1 MGSPRI
7 FNSSER
13 CPALPGSKS
22 SGTSLRTRRAGKT
35 RAEPNVF
42 AIRKGGCGSA
52 VGWQST
58 FAVDGWYNNVN
69 PMPTVP
75 ELYEKLKPKLGEEEA
90 RSLLEFIESTV
101 EQRAVTKA
109 DLQQTAA
116 SLREEM
122 RQLEGALREEIR
134 QVDASL
140 REEIQKVRADLIK
153 WSFASWVGNV
163 AVLSGIMFALLRGA
177 R

>member
-1 MGSPRI
+1 
-7 FNSSER
+7 
-13 CPALPGSKS
+13 
-22 SGTSLRTRRAGKT
+22 
-35 RAEPNVF
+35 
-42 AIRKGGCGSA
+42 
-52 VGWQST
+52 
-58 FAVDGWYNNVN
+58 
-69 PMPTVP
+69 MPTVL
-75 ELYEKLKPKLGEEEA
+75 ELYEKLKPRLGEEEA

-122 RQLEGALREEIR
+122 RQLEGALREQIR

-153 WSFASWVGNV
+153 WSFAFWVGNV
-163 AVLSGIMFALLRGA
+163 VVLSGIMFALLRGA

>member
-1 MGSPRI
+1 
-7 FNSSER
+7 
-13 CPALPGSKS
+13 
-22 SGTSLRTRRAGKT
+22 
-35 RAEPNVF
+35 
-42 AIRKGGCGSA
+42 
-52 VGWQST
+52 
-58 FAVDGWYNNVN
+58 
-69 PMPTVP
+69 MPTVL

-134 QVDASL
+134 QIDASL
-140 REEIQKVRADLIK
+140 REEIHTLRGEMYKMRADLIK
-153 WSFASWVGNV
+153 WSFAFWVGNV

>member
-1 MGSPRI
+1 
-7 FNSSER
+7 
-13 CPALPGSKS
+13 
-22 SGTSLRTRRAGKT
+22 
-35 RAEPNVF
+35 
-42 AIRKGGCGSA
+42 
-52 VGWQST
+52 
-58 FAVDGWYNNVN
+58 
-69 PMPTVP
+69 MPTVL

-109 DLQQTAA
+109 DLQQAIA

-134 QVDASL
+134 QGDASL
-140 REEIQKVRADLIK
+140 REEIRQIDASLREEIHTLRGEMYKMRADLIK
-153 WSFASWVGNV
+153 WSFAFWVGNV

-177 R
+177 K

>member
-1 MGSPRI
+1 
-7 FNSSER
+7 
-13 CPALPGSKS
+13 
-22 SGTSLRTRRAGKT
+22 
-35 RAEPNVF
+35 
-42 AIRKGGCGSA
+42 
-52 VGWQST
+52 
-58 FAVDGWYNNVN
+58 
-69 PMPTVP
+69 MPTVL
-75 ELYEKLKPKLGEEEA
+75 ELYEKLKPRLGEEEA

-109 DLQQTAA
+109 DLQQAIA

-134 QVDASL
+134 QGDASL

-153 WSFASWVGNV
+153 WSFAFWVGNV

>member
-1 MGSPRI
+1 
-7 FNSSER
+7 
-13 CPALPGSKS
+13 
-22 SGTSLRTRRAGKT
+22 
-35 RAEPNVF
+35 
-42 AIRKGGCGSA
+42 
-52 VGWQST
+52 
-58 FAVDGWYNNVN
+58 
-69 PMPTVP
+69 MPTVL

-109 DLQQTAA
+109 DLQQAIA

-134 QVDASL
+134 QIDASL
-140 REEIQKVRADLIK
+140 REEIREIDASLCEEIHTLRGEMYKMRADLIK
-153 WSFASWVGNV
+153 WSFAFWVGNV

>member
-1 MGSPRI
+1 
-7 FNSSER
+7 
-13 CPALPGSKS
+13 
-22 SGTSLRTRRAGKT
+22 
-35 RAEPNVF
+35 
-42 AIRKGGCGSA
+42 
-52 VGWQST
+52 
-58 FAVDGWYNNVN
+58 
-69 PMPTVP
+69 
-75 ELYEKLKPKLGEEEA
+75 
-90 RSLLEFIESTV
+90 V

-134 QVDASL
+134 QGDASL
-140 REEIQKVRADLIK
+140 REEIRQIDASLREEIHTLRGEMYKMRADLIK
-153 WSFASWVGNV
+153 WSFAFWVGNV

>member
-1 MGSPRI
+1 
-7 FNSSER
+7 
-13 CPALPGSKS
+13 
-22 SGTSLRTRRAGKT
+22 
-35 RAEPNVF
+35 
-42 AIRKGGCGSA
+42 
-52 VGWQST
+52 
-58 FAVDGWYNNVN
+58 
-69 PMPTVP
+69 MPTVL

-116 SLREEM
+116 SLREE
-122 RQLEGALREEIR
+122 IR

-153 WSFASWVGNV
+153 WSFAFWVGNV

>member
-1 MGSPRI
+1 
-7 FNSSER
+7 
-13 CPALPGSKS
+13 
-22 SGTSLRTRRAGKT
+22 
-35 RAEPNVF
+35 
-42 AIRKGGCGSA
+42 
-52 VGWQST
+52 
-58 FAVDGWYNNVN
+58 
-69 PMPTVP
+69 MPTVLD
-75 ELYEKLKPKLGEEEA
+75 LYEKLKPKLGEEEA

-153 WSFASWVGNV
+153 WSFAFWVGNV

>member
-1 MGSPRI
+1 
-7 FNSSER
+7 
-13 CPALPGSKS
+13 
-22 SGTSLRTRRAGKT
+22 
-35 RAEPNVF
+35 
-42 AIRKGGCGSA
+42 
-52 VGWQST
+52 
-58 FAVDGWYNNVN
+58 
-69 PMPTVP
+69 MPTVL
-75 ELYEKLKPKLGEEEA
+75 ELYEKLKPRLGEEEA

-109 DLQQTAA
+109 DLQQAIA

-134 QVDASL
+134 QGDASL
-140 REEIQKVRADLIK
+140 REEIRQIDGSLRDEIHTLRGEMYKMRADLIK
-153 WSFASWVGNV
+153 WSFAFWVGNV

>member
-1 MGSPRI
+1 
-7 FNSSER
+7 
-13 CPALPGSKS
+13 
-22 SGTSLRTRRAGKT
+22 
-35 RAEPNVF
+35 
-42 AIRKGGCGSA
+42 
-52 VGWQST
+52 
-58 FAVDGWYNNVN
+58 
-69 PMPTVP
+69 MPTVL
-75 ELYEKLKPKLGEEEA
+75 ELYEKLKPRLGEEEA

-101 EQRAVTKA
+101 EQRAVTKT

-134 QVDASL
+134 QIDASL

-153 WSFASWVGNV
+153 WSFAFWVGNV